1 MTLSGT
7 ELINQTMTLYGEKKT
22 KQLDNKYSGRMQ
34 PRIGTQHKPL
44 DPYWILQ
51 HTSGGSYRR
60 KFIE

>member
-1 MTLSGT
+1 M
-7 ELINQTMTLYGEKKT
+7 EKKK

-51 HTSGGSYRR
+51 HTSGASYRR